1 MGESKMPH
9 SYLDAV
15 PHESETLEKREPT
28 DSPHPISRSID
39 GLCSLAGIISAA
51 GLLIMTGIIC
61 FEVISRYFFN
71 SPTSWSIE
79 IATYIFVAIA
89 FLGLSVAQRSGSHV
103 QVEILVSRLDGPRR
117 TQVELSACW
126 ISLFF
131 VGVAAWQMAKFNY
144 REYVNG
150 TRDWGLLAT
159 PQWIPE
165 LAVSLGLILFA
176 VSILGEIFR
185 LRPPRSMFEQ
195 WIVPLISLVLVAGLL
210 LIGNERIELFES
222 GLTLGLVSIF
232 VALFACAWAWSGL
245 RIASVFAL
253 SYLALGL
260 LYYAL
265 GDTSKLSVG
274 LLLVGSLL
282 LLLLAGVRVGLAM
295 GVVGLLGLLLLFSS
309 PNLAMLADRSWTSIN
324 TFTLT
329 AIPMFVL
336 MGHFL
341 IRSGVTSDLFDTM
354 TCWFGRM
361 PGGLANASV
370 GASAVFAAVSG
381 SSLATA
387 ATLGQVAA
395 PEMMRRGYSARL
407 TYGVVAAGATLGIL
421 IPPSIAMIIYGNVVG
436 VSITQLFLA
445 GMVPGAILIGLFIT
459 TVLVWSVFVPG
470 AAPKEESRRLG
481 EKVASLGKLLP
492 FLILITAVL
501 GSLYAGIAT
510 PTEAGGVGAL
520 IAMLLCLQRK
530 KLTVK
535 LVYETALET
544 VQVTAFIMLI
554 VVGAAI
560 FSWVFDFLQL
570 PREMVEYVQGSN
582 LAPWVVMLAIGGV
595 YLALGTIIES
605 ISMMLMTLAV
615 TYPIVISLG
624 FDPIW
629 FGVVLV
635 LLIEIGLVTPPVG
648 IILFILRGLSDSVPL
663 KEIVLGVVPFVLIM
677 LSFIV
682 FLYFFP
688 EVVLWLP
695 EKMND

>member
-1 MGESKMPH
+1 MPH

-15 PHESETLEKREPT
+15 PYESETQEKREPT
-28 DSPHPISRSID
+28 DSSHPISRSID

-103 QVEILVSRLDGPRR
+103 QVEILVGRLDGPRR
-117 TQVELSACW
+117 TQVELAACW

-195 WIVPLISLVLVAGLL
+195 WIVPFISLVLVAGLL

-309 PNLAMLADRSWTSIN
+309 PNLAILADRSWTSIN

-570 PREMVEYVQGSN
+570 PREMVEYVQASN
-582 LAPWVVMLAIGGV
+582 LAPWLVMLAIGGV

>member
-1 MGESKMPH
+1 MSQH
-9 SYLDAV
+9 HLDAV
-15 PHESETLEKREPT
+15 PFKNDFIEKLQPADTR
-28 DSPHPISRSID
+28 HPILRSID
-39 GLCSLAGIISAA
+39 GLSSLAGFISAA

-71 SPTSWSIE
+71 APTSWSIE
-79 IATYIFVAIA
+79 IATYIFVAMV

-117 TQVELSACW
+117 TQVELVACW
-126 ISLFF
+126 VSLFF
-131 VGVAAWQMAKFNY
+131 VVVTAWQMASFNY
-144 REYVNG
+144 REYING
-150 TRDWGLLAT
+150 TRDWGLLST

-176 VSILGEIFR
+176 VAILGEIFR
-185 LRPPRSMFEQ
+185 LRPPRLGFAQ
-195 WIVPLISLVLVAGLL
+195 WFVPITSLILVVSLL
-210 LIGNERIELFES
+210 LIGKDHVELFDS
-222 GLTLGLVSIF
+222 GITLGIVSIF
-232 VALFACAWAWSGL
+232 IAIFAGAWAWSGP
-245 RIASVFAL
+245 RIAWVFAV
-253 SYLALGL
+253 SYLVLGFFFYL
-260 LYYAL
+260 L
-265 GDTSKLSVG
+265 GDVGKLSVG

-295 GVVGLLGLLLLFSS
+295 GVVGFLGLLLLFSS

-354 TCWFGRM
+354 TCWFGRV

-445 GMVPGAILIGLFIT
+445 GMVPGAILIGLFII
-459 TVLVWSVFVPG
+459 TVLVWSIFVPG
-470 AAPKEESRRLG
+470 AAPNEEPRPMR

-492 FLILITAVL
+492 FMVLITSVL

-530 KLTVK
+530 KLTVR
-535 LVYETALET
+535 VIYETALET

-554 VVGAAI
+554 VVGAAV

-570 PREMVEYVQGSN
+570 PRELVEFVQSSN

-605 ISMMLMTLAV
+605 ISMMLMTLSV
-615 TYPIVISLG
+615 TFPIVISLG

-648 IILFILRGLSDSVPL
+648 IILFILRGLSDAVPL

-695 EKMND
+695 EKMNN

>member
-1 MGESKMPH
+1 MPH
-9 SYLDAV
+9 NPLDAV
-15 PHESETLEKREPT
+15 PFESGPIQKLEST
-28 DSPHPISRSID
+28 DSSHPIIRSID
-39 GLCSLAGIISAA
+39 GLSSLAGLISAA

-71 SPTSWSIE
+71 APTSWSIE
-79 IATYIFVAIA
+79 IAIYIFVAIA

-117 TQVELSACW
+117 TQVELVACW
-126 ISLFF
+126 VSLFF
-131 VGVAAWQMAKFNY
+131 VAVAAWQMAKFNY
-144 REYVNG
+144 REYLND

-165 LAVSLGLILFA
+165 LAVSFGLILFA
-176 VSILGEIFR
+176 VAILGEIFR
-185 LRPPRSMFEQ
+185 LRPPRSTVAQ
-195 WIVPLISLVLVAGLL
+195 WFVPVISLLLVATLL
-210 LIGNERIELFES
+210 LIGNDRVVLFDS
-222 GLTLGLVSIF
+222 GFTLGLVVIF
-232 VALFACAWAWSGL
+232 VALFACAWAWSGP
-245 RIASVFAL
+245 RIASVFAV

-260 LYYAL
+260 LFYVF
-265 GDTSKLSVG
+265 GDISKLSVG

-295 GVVGLLGLLLLFSS
+295 GVVGFLGLLLLFSS

-324 TFTLT
+324 SFTLT

-370 GASAVFAAVSG
+370 GASAIFAAVSG

-445 GMVPGAILIGLFIT
+445 GMVPGAILIGLFIV
-459 TVLVWSVFVPG
+459 TVLVWSIFIPG
-470 AAPKEESRRLG
+470 AAPKEESRRIG
-481 EKVASLGKLLP
+481 EKIASLGKLLP

-510 PTEAGGVGAL
+510 PTEAGGVGAF

-530 KLTVK
+530 KLTVQ
-535 LVYETALET
+535 VIYETALET
-544 VQVTAFIMLI
+544 VQVTSFIMLI

-570 PREMVEYVQGSN
+570 PREMVEYVQASN

-663 KEIVLGVVPFVLIM
+663 KEIVLGVVPFALIM
-677 LSFIV
+677 LGFIV
-682 FLYFFP
+682 FLYFYP

-695 EKMND
+695 EKMDN